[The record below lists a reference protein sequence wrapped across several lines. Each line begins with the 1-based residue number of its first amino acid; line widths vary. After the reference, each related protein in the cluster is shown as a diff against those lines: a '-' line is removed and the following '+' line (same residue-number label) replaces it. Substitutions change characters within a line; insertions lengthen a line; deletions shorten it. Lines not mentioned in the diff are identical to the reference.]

1 MDAIFVGRGV
11 ELADLDVLVRRPATG
26 APTVALIEA
35 PAGTGKSAVL
45 DQFTARTPHALL
57 IRVSGD
63 DAESAIAFGVYDQI
77 LARLPARGTD
87 TGTGGAS
94 DREDSSTGVRGD
106 LQATGDA
113 LRDRLHGAGV
123 GHRLL
128 VLLVDD
134 AHLADRPSLAA
145 LGYALRRLPEEPI
158 VTVLAARPEGT
169 AAIPRSLLTLIDAGG
184 LRIDLN
190 PLSVDEVREL
200 AGHYGHRDV
209 TERAARRLR
218 EHTGGSPLH
227 LRALLQDG
235 RLPGGGW
242 LSAPLPAP
250 PPFARLVAA
259 QLGRLSPDA
268 GKLARAAAVLGLRS
282 DLCAAAQMARVEHP
296 LAAADELRTAQ
307 IADVDR
313 TPRGLELVFAHS
325 VTRAAVQQA
334 CGQADLA
341 ALHRAAAGVTRGSE
355 ALHHLAKATAGYD
368 LDLADR
374 LATQARD
381 DIARGGWRTAANA
394 LMEAARLHPDG
405 AERDA
410 LLVHGVYALLVAGD
424 LAVAARYRD
433 QVAAVPPTARG
444 LQMQALMAWMS
455 GEFGAAEALAQQA
468 WQHAE
473 DLEPVERDRLAG
485 LLAEMFLMQGKSQV
499 AQDWCRTAMGS
510 PLLDPRA
517 RASTL
522 ATLVGAMLMDGSAD
536 EALTLLPT
544 DGDLNDAGYREL
556 VGMRGFT
563 QLLRDEPSA
572 AAEHLRVRLRPNLV
586 DHRHGESPVEL
597 LTATGPDGIEP
608 NKLVILVLLAET
620 EFRRGRW
627 DVASAI
633 AEQALGLIEDTEQHW
648 IAPWGHAVAVL
659 VPASRGRWQV
669 AEAQLSLAEES
680 AAAFGIEFTRGIAAN
695 AAVHLAWCRGD
706 AERVVASARWLL
718 EEAQP
723 FHQEP
728 GLHCWPVHY
737 AEALVTLGRDD
748 EADQALG
755 RWEKVARQRGRRVR
769 IAALA
774 RIRGDLAVRRR
785 DLSAA
790 RLAYDRAFGASADD
804 ADVLEHAVLHLSRG
818 RFLRRR
824 GERRGALADL
834 REAERRFAALGAEP
848 FLAPVRAE
856 LAAGGFVSESDV
868 APPSPLTC
876 LTPQEEA
883 VARLVADGRSNKEIA
898 DVLVISPKTV
908 AYHLGHVYA
917 KLGVRSR
924 SQLLAQRPFDQ

>member
-1 MDAIFVGRGV
+1 MDAIFVGRGA
-11 ELADLDVLVRRPATG
+11 ELADLDALVRRA
-26 APTVALIEA
+26 ADRASALALIEA
-35 PAGTGKSAVL
+35 PAGAGKSAVL
-45 DQFTARTPHALL
+45 DQFAARTTDALL

-63 DAESAIAFGVYDQI
+63 DAESAIAFGVYDQL
-77 LARLPARGTD
+77 LARLPAPGAAAGRGATHHR
-87 TGTGGAS
+87 TP
-94 DREDSSTGVRGD
+94 STGVRGD
-106 LQATGDA
+106 LQATGDI
-113 LRDRLHGAGV
+113 LHDRLHAAGAGYRCV
-123 GHRLL
+123 

-145 LGYALRRLPEEPI
+145 LGYALRRLPDEPI

-169 AAIPRSLLTLIDAGG
+169 VVLPRSLLTLIDTGG
-184 LRIDLN
+184 LRLDLF
-190 PLSVDEVREL
+190 PLSVDEIREL
-200 AGHYGHRDV
+200 AEHYGHRDV

-235 RLPGGGW
+235 RIPGGGW

-259 QLGRLSPDA
+259 QLARLSPHA
-268 GKLARAAAVLGLRS
+268 QELARAAAVLGLRC

-296 LAAADELRTAQ
+296 LPAADELRTAQ

-325 VTRAAVQQA
+325 VIRAAVQQA
-334 CGQADLA
+334 CGEADLA
-341 ALHRAAAGVTRGSE
+341 ALHRAAATVTRGTE
-355 ALHHLAKATAGYD
+355 ALNHLAKATAGYD

-374 LATQARD
+374 LAARARD

-394 LMEAARLHPDG
+394 LMEAARLHPDPS
-405 AERDA
+405 ERDA

-455 GEFGAAEALAQQA
+455 GEFGAAETLAQQA
-468 WQHAE
+468 WQRAE
-473 DLEPVERDRLAG
+473 ELEPVERDRLAG

-510 PLLDPRA
+510 PLLDPAA

-522 ATLVGAMLMDGSAD
+522 ATLVGAMLMDGRAD

-563 QLLRDEPSA
+563 QVLRDEPTA
-572 AAEHLRVRLRPNLV
+572 AAEHLRVRLQPNLV
-586 DHRHGESPVEL
+586 DHGHGESPVEL

-608 NKLVILVLLAET
+608 NKLVILILLAET

-669 AEAQLSLAEES
+669 AEAQLSLAEKS
-680 AAAFGIEFTRGIAAN
+680 AAEFGIEFTRGYAAN

-718 EEAQP
+718 EQAQP

-737 AEALVTLGRDD
+737 VEALVTLGRHD
-748 EADQALG
+748 EADQALA
-755 RWEKVARQRGRRVR
+755 RWEMVARQRGRRVR

-774 RIRGDLAVRRR
+774 RVRGDLEVRRR

-790 RLAYDRAFGASADD
+790 RVAYDTAFDASAED

-834 REAERRFAALGAEP
+834 HEAERRFGALGAEP
-848 FLAPVRAE
+848 FLDPLRTE
-856 LAAGGFVSESDV
+856 LAACGVV
-868 APPSPLTC
+868 AEPEVPSPDPLTS
-876 LTPQEEA
+876 LTPQEVA
-883 VARLVADGRSNKEIA
+883 VARLVAGGLSNKGIA
-898 DVLVISPKTV
+898 EVLVLSPKTV

-924 SQLLAQRPFDQ
+924 SQLLAQRPFDL